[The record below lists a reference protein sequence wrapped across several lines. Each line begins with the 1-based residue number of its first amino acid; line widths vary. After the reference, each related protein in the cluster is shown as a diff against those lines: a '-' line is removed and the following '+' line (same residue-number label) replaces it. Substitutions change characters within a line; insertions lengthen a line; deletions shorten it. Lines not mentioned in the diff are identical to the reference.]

1 MRSITEARRCGD
13 GCRKWAAPRGNF
25 GCTINVVGWLRRC
38 EEDSVS
44 TTKPEGENIV
54 MAGVTMIRSLE
65 DRAPRG
71 LSLDKGPAVNLLAA
85 TPRGDLVVVSE
96 RGLEYGFVTR
106 PGLVPLKTLSE
117 EVRAVGF
124 NRNGDAV
131 YAVGPSYLTVGLLP
145 GRAADGGAAFD
156 GDGLRPWTWQSLPVS
171 GALQASWH
179 AYADDHIGALDST
192 GLQLWAAGE
201 SEPCAVAR
209 GKMSAF
215 CWGASSGWAR
225 LSALAC
231 TSEMLYAACPLA
243 PRRCALPTESARQMR
258 RLCKRKGWVAAEAWL
273 EDVDDDVDLPFV
285 SVSSRGTEVVDFVP
299 VATLASAGAVA
310 LANARRDLEGT
321 WALVS
326 VAFEDGRLDFGLV
339 PEASRPR
346 LDDDDEAR
354 EVGALAVLD
363 SVMVAPAHATPL
375 FLDEADAATLCY
387 ASSCGVALVDAPW
400 LDHFESSLARGTV
413 PESTRA
419 TCRHVAS
426 AATDTPLVGAVF
438 VPKRPGHDV
447 VVWFADGSAASVNA
461 TAARFY
467 AALNDDE
474 LVAPLQRED
483 NCLGVLPRLSDEIRS
498 KSSAATAALARLP
511 TAVAGGDRDNLAA
524 LLDARATLDADV
536 AVPLADAARV
546 AQALARLLGLAREAQ
561 RTQLD
566 KAVAKAT
573 RASDRL
579 DDLAELAKACTQRA
593 ASLRDRAA
601 ALADAAHDLQPRLS
615 KADRTYASTLRT
627 FSDQANR
634 GRLAVQ
640 GARARVDRLD
650 ATTAAV
656 QPKLELAED
665 HVRLCNQLL
674 AGQHA
679 ILQAANA
686 DIAGLHRDLAVHLP
700 PNGASSTTAPA

>member
-1 MRSITEARRCGD
+1 
-13 GCRKWAAPRGNF
+13 
-25 GCTINVVGWLRRC
+25 
-38 EEDSVS
+38 
-44 TTKPEGENIV
+44 
-54 MAGVTMIRSLE
+54 MIRSLE
-65 DRAPRG
+65 ERRPLG

-85 TPRGDLVVVSE
+85 TPRGDLIVASE
-96 RGLEYGFVTR
+96 RGLEYGFVMR
-106 PGLVPLKTLSE
+106 PGLVPLKPLTE

-131 YAVGPSYLTVGLLP
+131 YAVGPSYLAVGLLP

-156 GDGLRPWTWQSLPVS
+156 STGLRPWTWQTLPVS

-192 GLQLWAAGE
+192 GLKLWAAGE

-215 CWGASSGWAR
+215 CWGGSTGWAR

-231 TSEMLYAACPLA
+231 TSDMLYAACPLA

-258 RLCKRKGWVAAEAWL
+258 RLCERKGWVAAEAWL

-285 SVSSRGTEVVDFVP
+285 SLSSRGTEVVDFVP
-299 VATLASAGAVA
+299 VASLASSGAVA
-310 LANARRDLEGT
+310 IANARRDLEGT

-326 VAFEDGRLDFGLV
+326 IAFEDGRLDFGLA

-346 LDDDDEAR
+346 LDDDDEACR
-354 EVGALAVLD
+354 PLAVLD
-363 SVMVAPAHATPL
+363 SVMVAPARATPL

-426 AATDTPLVGAVF
+426 AATDTPLVGVVF

-474 LVAPLQRED
+474 LLAPSQRED
-483 NCLGVLPRLSDEIRS
+483 DCLGVLPRLSDEIRS

-511 TAVAGGDRDNLAA
+511 AAVAGGDRDDLAA
-524 LLDARATLDADV
+524 LLDARATLDAD
-536 AVPLADAARV
+536 AAMPLADAARV

-573 RASDRL
+573 HASNRL
-579 DDLAELAKACTQRA
+579 DDLAELAEACTQRA

-615 KADRTYASTLRT
+615 KADRAYAVSLRT
-627 FSDQANR
+627 FADQANR
-634 GRLAVQ
+634 ARLAVQ

-656 QPKLELAED
+656 QPKLGLADD

-686 DIAGLHRDLAVHLP
+686 DIARLHRDLAVHFP
-700 PNGASSTTAPA
+700 PHGASSTGASA